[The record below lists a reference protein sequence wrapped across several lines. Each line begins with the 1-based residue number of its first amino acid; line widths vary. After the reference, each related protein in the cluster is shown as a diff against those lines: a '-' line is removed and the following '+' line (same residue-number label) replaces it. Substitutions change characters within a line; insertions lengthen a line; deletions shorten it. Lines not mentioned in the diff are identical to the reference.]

1 MVIDLRNFLGRDTA
15 AGGEAEIFAQVL
27 IPFVSV
33 GKGRFTEV
41 SASKVAFSGRIEAAF
56 YKGDFTLVLELV
68 DGTQARLQV
77 GGSSSESATYTA
89 QGSKLKVEA
98 TFPGGKKQGLT
109 FERGGSG
116 GVETYL
122 GLAGAFSAN
131 VHLAPRAGA
140 PSVA

>member
-27 IPFVSV
+27 
-33 GKGRFTEV
+33 
-41 SASKVAFSGRIEAAF
+41 
-56 YKGDFTLVLELV
+56 
-68 DGTQARLQV
+68 
-77 GGSSSESATYTA
+77 
-89 QGSKLKVEA
+89 KVEA

-116 GVETYL
+116 GAETYL
-122 GLAGAFSAN
+122 GLTGAFSAN